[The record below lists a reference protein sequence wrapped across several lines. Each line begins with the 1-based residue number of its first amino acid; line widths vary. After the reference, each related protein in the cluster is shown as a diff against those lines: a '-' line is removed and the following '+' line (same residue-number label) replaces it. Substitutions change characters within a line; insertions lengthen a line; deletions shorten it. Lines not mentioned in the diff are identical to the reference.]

1 MKKILSLFTVFS
13 IIILMGAG
21 CNKQNIEDKSIELG
35 KSTHNSGNDKIEE
48 GGIIKSKFQDDIEV
62 VDLNNATLVA
72 DTVSTT
78 NMITDNLLVNIM
90 ATTTGDLYVTGTT
103 TLQDLT
109 VNGSAF
115 LPTIVGTNIFTDQIF
130 LSDGSYTDPAM
141 VFTDDTDTGLY
152 RVGSGEIG
160 FTSNGTF
167 AAIFANDQIKTNN
180 FVARNSIPLNIF
192 GQDAS
197 DGSGVAVRIG
207 NATEL
212 TTAGDRIIEFYSD
225 VVTSLKSYIDKD
237 GNLYGNGAL
246 TVGASSSNAL
256 TLAGLKAQVT
266 PTTLTS
272 GGTDDFGIGISQSLN
287 DSGAAGGSDT
297 YRMIK
302 GILTETD
309 TTGWNDVY
317 LMDLLV
323 GASSKFNIKSNGDIS
338 MTGNTTLAD
347 TLTDGEILS
356 NVTATSGGLG
366 ADEIL
371 YGKQTN
377 LITNASDDASSLLF
391 GNYYNLDKTAG
402 GAGFNIGITFTGDDW
417 DQSLVSLDQD
427 LNIGSVTMSAG
438 NANDIKLE
446 ASDAAD
452 TGDGGGISLKLGAAD
467 TQGNAGTLYIETN
480 QGAGTGGDGGVV
492 SNWNLGESAAYG
504 HFAIGTNSVTDARLV
519 VGGSTNNG
527 TTNIIKGVDSDNASV
542 FTLDTDGKAYF
553 ASKVRI
559 GDTSTFGDEL
569 FHIAS
574 ETDADMVLEHAK
586 DDGDPLF
593 IFDRARGDLTTK
605 TIVTDGL
612 PLGRIVGHGYDGAA
626 YKDAAQI
633 AFLVDGTPGIDD
645 MPGRIELKTSPDGT
659 TFPLTRM
666 TIKSDGRIGIGTDS
680 PDEIFHIQ
688 SDDDADMILEHNR
701 VDGNPLFIFNRSGG
715 TGAAKTIIPADDVLG
730 GIVFSGYDG
739 TEGSGGAYINGATI
753 FARLDGTAGTEDM
766 PTKLEFATTPDGT
779 NSSVIRQ
786 TIYNDGIFEYNGLK
800 EAKSS
805 ETVAD
810 EGTITLAVTV
820 AGNLKVW
827 TDGGNYLEVY
837 VDTDGTVTQLVAN
850 GSTATTDSDTNLCV
864 YDGGTGAVIKNRLGA
879 SKVVRY
885 IFNYS
890 TN

>member
-1 MKKILSLFTVFS
+1 MKKLLSLFSIAF
-13 IIILMGAG
+13 IIIIMGAG
-21 CNKQNIEDKSIELG
+21 CDKNLG
-35 KSTHNSGNDKIEE
+35 RATENSGFKKIDD
-48 GGIIKSKFQDDIEV
+48 GGVITAQAQDDIEV
-62 VDLNNATLVA
+62 VDMNNATLVA

-90 ATTTGDLYVTGTT
+90 ATTTGDLYVGGELDVTSTGTFH
-103 TLQDLT
+103 
-109 VNGSAF
+109 NGISVSGTAY
-115 LPTIVGTNIFTDQIF
+115 LPNISGTNIFADQIF
-130 LSDGSYTDPAM
+130 LADGSYTDPSV

-160 FTSNGTF
+160 FTSNGSF

-237 GNLYGNGAL
+237 GNYYGNGAL
-246 TVGASSSNAL
+246 TIGASSSNAL

-266 PTTLTS
+266 PTTLTT
-272 GGTDDFGIGISQSLN
+272 GGADDFGLGISQSLN
-287 DSGAAGGSDT
+287 DSSAAGGSDT

-323 GASSKFNIKSNGDIS
+323 GASSKFNIKNNGDIA

-366 ADEIL
+366 ADEML
-371 YGKQTN
+371 YGNKTT
-377 LITNASDDASSLLF
+377 LLTNASDDASALLF
-391 GNYYNLDKTAG
+391 GEYYNLDKTAG
-402 GAGFNIGITFTGDDW
+402 GSGFNIGITFTGDDW

-452 TGDGGGISLKLGAAD
+452 TGDGGDITLKLGAAD
-467 TQGNAGTLYIETN
+467 TQGNGGTLYIETSA
-480 QGAGTGGDGGVV
+480 GAGTGTAGNVV
-492 SNWNLGESAAYG
+492 SNWNLSESSAYG
-504 HFAIGTNSVTDARLV
+504 SFYIGKNGGDGTSRLTV
-519 VGGSTNNG
+519 SGSTNNG
-527 TTNIIKGVDSDNASV
+527 TTKIIEGLDSDNASV

-574 ETDADMVLEHAK
+574 ETDADMVLEMAK

-593 IFDRARGDLTTK
+593 IFDRAMGDLTTK

-626 YKDAAQI
+626 YKDATQI
-633 AFLVDGTPGIDD
+633 AYFVDGTPGVDD
-645 MPGRIELKTSPDGT
+645 MPGRIELKTSSAGT
-659 TFPLTRM
+659 TLPVTRM
-666 TIKSDGRIGIGTDS
+666 TIKSDGKIGIGTS
-680 PDEIFHIQ
+680 TPAEILHIASDE
-688 SDDDADMILEHNR
+688 DADMILEHNR
-701 VDGNPLFIFNRSGG
+701 VDGNPLFIFERSSG
-715 TGAAKTIIPADDVLG
+715 TGDTKLIIPANEVLG
-730 GIVFSGYDG
+730 GIVFDGYDG
-739 TEGSGGAYINGATI
+739 DQYVDGSTI
-753 FARLDGTAGTEDM
+753 FARLDGTAGDNDM

-800 EAKSS
+800 ENKSS

-820 AGNLKVW
+820 AGM
-827 TDGGNYLEVY
+827 LEVW
-837 VDTDGTVTQLVAN
+837 VDAEYMKVNVQADGTVTSVY
-850 GSTATTDSDTNLCV
+850 GSSNTATTDTDANLCV

-885 IFNYS
+885 IYNYS